1 MTTALT
7 APAQAEPR
15 VRRIRPG
22 LIAAGVFLA
31 LVVLAA
37 LAPGLLTTYAP
48 DAIRPADFFQPPSAA
63 HWFGTDQNG
72 RDVYTRLVH
81 GAGQSLLIGLGATAI
96 SLTLGI
102 TLGLTAALGGR
113 RADFAVGRVLEVLFA
128 FPGLLLALLFIA
140 VFGTGAV
147 TAAVAVGIGEA
158 AGYARLIRAQA
169 TTVVRS
175 GYVEAAR
182 GLGHP
187 PLRVVRRTVL
197 PNVLRPL
204 AALATLGIGQSVV
217 WASSLSFLGLGAQP
231 PAAEWGAMLA
241 DGRTFLQYAWW
252 TSFFPGLFIV
262 LTTLS
267 TTVLGRR
274 LQAWLDARSS

>member
-1 MTTALT
+1 MTALT
-7 APAQAEPR
+7 TSLAPARTRSR
-15 VRRIRPG
+15 VRPG
-22 LIAAGVFLA
+22 LFAAGLFLTLVVVAA
-31 LVVLAA
+31 LV
-37 LAPGLLTTYAP
+37 PGLLTSYAP
-48 DAIRPADFFQPPSAA
+48 DAIKPAEFFRSPSAE

-72 RDVYTRLVH
+72 RDVYTRVVY

-96 SLTLGI
+96 SLSLGI
-102 TLGLTAALGGR
+102 TLGLGSALGGR
-113 RADFAVGRVLEVLFA
+113 RVDFAVGRVLEVLFA

-147 TAAVAVGIGEA
+147 TAAIAVGIGEA
-158 AGYARLIRAQA
+158 AGYARLIRSQA

-182 GLGHP
+182 GLGHSP
-187 PLRVVRRTVL
+187 ARVVRRTVL

-274 LQAWLDARSS
+274 LQAWLDVRSS